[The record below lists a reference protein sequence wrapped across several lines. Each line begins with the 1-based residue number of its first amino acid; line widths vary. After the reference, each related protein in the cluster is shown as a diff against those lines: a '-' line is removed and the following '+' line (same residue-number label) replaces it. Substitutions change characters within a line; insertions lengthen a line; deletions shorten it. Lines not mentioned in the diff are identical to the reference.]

1 MSDLQLG
8 LLAIGALVVAG
19 VLAYNKL
26 QERRAQKSAERA
38 FRSEHPDALL
48 GGDATDEVA
57 EGHSPA
63 PVARVVEAP
72 LRDEGGFAPLQADA
86 RLDYLVEAHGES
98 AVPESTILERWSSM
112 VHRFGGRAHLAVGD
126 AAALRSPAGDGPSV
140 TRLQASLQLVSR
152 AGVVGE
158 AELIEFR
165 SDVEDLASR
174 LGWRATAPEMKSAL
188 EGARALDAFC
198 ADRDIQVALHVVAK
212 SPEGF
217 ARESLPALRER
228 FSLEPRA
235 DGAWM
240 HADGQGRPLFVVSDR
255 SGGHLDA
262 SGPAVPHLVA
272 LSLAMDVP
280 RTPDTARSFEAM
292 ARLATS
298 LATELGGAIVDD
310 NGTVLDP
317 RALSA
322 IEAQLE
328 AVRVELDARGFAPG
342 EPLALRLFS

>member
-26 QERRAQKSAERA
+26 QERGAQKRAERA
-38 FRSEHPDALL
+38 FRSDHDDALL
-48 GGDATDEVA
+48 GGGESTEGTEDHATA
-57 EGHSPA
+57 A
-63 PVARVVEAP
+63 RPVDAP
-72 LRDEGGFAPLQADA
+72 LREPLEVSATEVDP
-86 RLDYLVEAHGES
+86 RLDYLVDAQGDS
-98 AVPESTILERWSSM
+98 GVPESSVLERWSAM
-112 VHRFGGRAHLAVGD
+112 AHRFGGRARLAVGD
-126 AAALRSPAGDGPSV
+126 AAALRGPTGEGPSI

-165 SDVEDLASR
+165 SDIEDLASR
-174 LGWRATAPEMKSAL
+174 LGWRASAPEMKAAL
-188 EGARALDAFC
+188 EGARALDTFC

-228 FSLEPRA
+228 FALEARA
-235 DGAWM
+235 DGAWL
-240 HADGQGRPLFVVSDR
+240 HADAQGRPLFAVSDR
-255 SGGHLDA
+255 SGARLDA
-262 SGPAVPHLVA
+262 YGPAVASLVA

-280 RTPDTARSFEAM
+280 RTPDTGRSFEAM

-298 LATELGGAIVDD
+298 LAAELGGAIVDD
-310 NGTVLDP
+310 NGTVLDA

-328 AVRVELDARGFAPG
+328 AVRAELDARGFSPG